1 MSSRPLVPSVCF
13 LASMAVSTPAQDL
26 AKVDPHAKV
35 EFENAHVRVIRLAYP
50 SGATAPTHTHDLP
63 RAVVE
68 LTDSR
73 QRADDGTVAER
84 KRWTTRFAEPNT
96 VPHKAA
102 YLTAAESIMVELKGP
117 AGAAVS
123 VPSTNATVVDPAHH
137 KVEFENSRIR
147 IVRMTYPV
155 GAKIPMHSHL
165 PGVSIV
171 LAAAAVHS
179 WTADG
184 KETDGT
190 TVAGSAAWSEASTH
204 ANEVRGKSPLELVR
218 VELKAQ

>member
-1 MSSRPLVPSVCF
+1 MSSRPLLLSVGF

-35 EFENAHVRVIRLAYP
+35 EFENAQVRVTRLTYP
-50 SGATAPTHTHDLP
+50 LGVTAPTHTHDLP

-73 QRADDGTVAER
+73 QRADDGTVNER

-96 VPHKAA
+96 VPHKAV
-102 YLTAAESIMVELKGP
+102 YLTASESIVVELKGP
-117 AGAAVS
+117 AGAAVPI
-123 VPSTNATVVDPAHH
+123 PSTNATVADPAHH
-137 KVEFENSRIR
+137 KVEFENGRIR
-147 IVRMTYPV
+147 IVRMTYPAGV
-155 GAKIPMHSHL
+155 KIPMHSHL
-165 PGVSIV
+165 SGVSIA
-171 LAAAAVHS
+171 LTATAVHS
-179 WTADG
+179 WTPDN
-184 KETDGT
+184 KETDGQ

-218 VELKAQ
+218 IELKTR